1 MKYQLIVSDAAV
13 RDMTNHIAFLA
24 DVSKPAARKTKDRI
38 MAALRSLEE
47 MPYRF
52 PFLEE
57 DELPKNKYH
66 KMYVEKWYL
75 VLYQIRDDAVY
86 VDYILDCRQDYQWL
100 LRP

>member
-1 MKYQLIVSDAAV
+1 MKYQLIVGDAAV
-13 RDMTNHIAFLA
+13 RDITNQSVCMA
-24 DVSKPAARKTKDRI
+24 DVSNPAARQTKHRI
-38 MAALRSLEE
+38 MAALLSQEE
-47 MPYRF
+47 MPHRF

-75 VLYQIRDDAVY
+75 VLYQIRDDTVY